1 MTTSGTTVFNPDIA
15 ELIEEAYERVGKEI
29 RTGYEFKTARR
40 SLNYLMADWANK
52 GLNLWTIE
60 QGEVPLLVGVGDYPL
75 PDDTVDLIETVV
87 RQNQGSQYNQVDL
100 QIQRISIST
109 YATIPNKLDQGRP
122 IQIFVD
128 RQAPTPVAR
137 IWPRPNVDGYIL
149 VYWRLRR
156 LDDAGNSGALTM
168 DVPFRFL
175 EALTA
180 GLAYQ
185 LALKTPEAEGRLP
198 MLKQLYDEAF
208 KLAADEDRQR
218 VSVRFVPGISHV
230 GSRGW

>member
-1 MTTSGTTVFNPDIA
+1 MTTSGTAVWNPDIA
-15 ELIEEAYERVGKEI
+15 EIIEEAFERVGKEV
-29 RTGYEFKTARR
+29 RTGYDFRTARR
-40 SLNYLMADWANK
+40 SLNYLMTDWANK

-60 QGEVPLLVGVGDYPL
+60 QGTIPLLTGVGDYDL

-87 RQNQGSQYNQVDL
+87 RQNPGSQYNQVDL

-109 YATIPNKLDQGRP
+109 WATIPNKLAQGRP

-128 RQAPTPVAR
+128 RQSPTPVAR
-137 IWPRPNVDGYIL
+137 IWPRPNATGYYL

-175 EALTA
+175 EAITA
-180 GLAYQ
+180 GLAWH
-185 LALKTPEAEGRLP
+185 LAMKTPEAADRAP
-198 MLKQLYDEAF
+198 MLKQYYEEAF
-208 KLAADEDRQR
+208 QLAADEDRQR
-218 VSVRFVPGISHV
+218 VSVRFVPAISHA
-230 GSRGW
+230 GSGGW

>member
-75 PDDTVDLIETVV
+75 PADTVDLIETVV

-100 QIQRISIST
+100 QIQRISVST
-109 YATIPNKLDQGRP
+109 FATIPNKLSQGRP

-128 RQAPTPVAR
+128 RQSPTPVAR

-156 LDDAGNSGALTM
+156 LDDAGNSGTLTM

-208 KLAADEDRQR
+208 QLAATEDRQR
-218 VSVRFVPGISHV
+218 VSVRFVPGTSHV

>member
-1 MTTSGTTVFNPDIA
+1 MTTSGTAVWNPDIA
-15 ELIEEAYERVGKEI
+15 EIIEEASERAGFEI
-29 RTGYEFKTARR
+29 RTGYQFKTARR

-52 GLNLWTIE
+52 GLNLWSIE
-60 QGEVPLLVGVGDYPL
+60 QGEVPLEVGVGDYDL
-75 PDDTVDLIETVV
+75 PDDTVDLIETVI

-100 QIQRISIST
+100 QIQRISVST
-109 YATIPNKLDQGRP
+109 YATIPNKLSQGRP

-128 RQAPTPVAR
+128 RQSPTPVAR
-137 IWPRPNVDGYIL
+137 IWPRPNVTGYTL

-185 LALKTPEAEGRLP
+185 LAMKNPESEGRVMP
-198 MLKQLYDEAF
+198 LKQYYDEAF
-208 KLAADEDRQR
+208 QLAADEDRQR
-218 VSVRFVPGISHV
+218 VSVRFVPGMSHV

>member
-1 MTTSGTTVFNPDIA
+1 MTTSGTTLFNPDIA
-15 ELIEEAYERVGKEI
+15 ELVEEAYERAGVEV
-29 RTGYEFKTARR
+29 RTGYQFKTARR
-40 SLNYLMADWANK
+40 SLNYIMADWANR

-109 YATIPNKLDQGRP
+109 YASIPNKLSQGRP
-122 IQIFVD
+122 IQLFVD
-128 RQAPTPVAR
+128 RQSPTPIAR

-156 LDDAGNSGALTM
+156 LYDAGDSGTLTM

-180 GLAYQ
+180 GLAYH
-185 LALKTPEAEGRLP
+185 LALKTPEAEGRLT

-208 KLAADEDRQR
+208 QLAADEDRQR
-218 VSVRFVPGISHV
+218 VSVRFVPSAGYI

>member
-1 MTTSGTTVFNPDIA
+1 MTTSGTASWEPNIA
-15 ELIEEAYERVGKEI
+15 ELIEEAAERAGFEI
-29 RTGYEFKTARR
+29 RTGYQFKTARR
-40 SLNYLMADWANK
+40 SLNYLMADFANK
-52 GLNLWTIE
+52 GLNLWSIE
-60 QGEVPLLVGVGDYPL
+60 QGEVPLQVGVGNYNL
-75 PDDTVDLIETVV
+75 PNDTVDLIETVI

-100 QIQRISIST
+100 QIARISVST
-109 YATIPNKLDQGRP
+109 YATIPNKLSQGRP

-156 LDDAGNSGALTM
+156 LQDAGDNGTNTM

-180 GLAYQ
+180 GLAYH
-185 LALKTPEAEGRLP
+185 LALKTPELEGRIP

-208 KLAADEDRQR
+208 QLAADEDRQR
-218 VSVRFVPGISHV
+218 VSVRFVPAISYV
-230 GSRGW
+230 GGGGW

>member
-1 MTTSGTTVFNPDIA
+1 MTTSGTTIFNPDIA

-128 RQAPTPVAR
+128 RQSPTPVAR

-156 LDDAGNSGALTM
+156 LDDAGNSGTLTM

-185 LALKTPEAEGRLP
+185 LALKTPEAEGRIP

>member
-1 MTTSGTTVFNPDIA
+1 MTTSGTTLFNPDIA
-15 ELIEEAYERVGKEI
+15 ELIEEAYERVGKEV

-100 QIQRISIST
+100 QIQRISVST

-128 RQAPTPVAR
+128 RQSPTPIAR

-156 LDDAGNSGALTM
+156 LDDAGNSGTLTM

-218 VSVRFVPGISHV
+218 VSVRFVPSISHA
-230 GSRGW
+230 GSGGW